1 MQFEAFDKFRQGN
14 DVWLEGVLNA
24 SAGEDMQTDRDVYI
38 AAIVRE
44 EIFQGGKKAEEIA
57 NNSEQPAL
65 YSLGVTEYDESTR
78 TVMAVSLQPHG
89 VIDELSSELREHL
102 ASALERASHL
112 NGKAVNPDLL
122 MSIKEG
128 RALEAEREQEAEY
141 TRMTRNVDHDL
152 EAAYITRDALKE
164 KALTALDKGRDAEAK
179 EAMEQLGEVQQ
190 SIKDYWNPHKP
201 RPVVSQSLSE
211 DEELEVQLAEM
222 TSDDELTHEAASL
235 AIAEY
240 GKQAADA
247 LSRGDV
253 EAHDAAIAKV
263 REYQNVHKSLNDEEK
278 AAFEKAEK
286 DAEGTEFAVEE
297 DSHVARLA
305 QRRAQERKS
314 ERGMS

>member
-14 DVWLEGVLNA
+14 DVWLEGVLVNEE
-24 SAGEDMQTDRDVYI
+24 STRESGKPEYI
-38 AAIVRE
+38 AAVVRQSDQQVH
-44 EIFQGGKKAEEIA
+44 IL
-57 NNSEQPAL
+57 N
-65 YSLGVTEYDESTR
+65 VTGYAQDGQ
-78 TVMAVSLQPHG
+78 TVNEV
-89 VIDELSSELREHL
+89 ELRSHPEQEGATLQNLPQEIRGHL
-102 ASALERASHL
+102 ASALETASAR
-112 NGKAVNPDLL
+112 NGKKLDAELGKA
-122 MSIKEG
+122 IAEG
-128 RALEAEREQEAEY
+128 RDLEAEREQEAEY

-164 KALTALDKGRDAEAK
+164 KALTALDEGRDGEAK

-201 RPVVSQSLSE
+201 RPMVSQPLSE

-222 TSDDELTHEAASL
+222 TSDEELTQEAATL
-235 AIAEY
+235 AIAEF

-263 REYQNVHKSLNDEEK
+263 REYQNVHKSLNDAEK
-278 AAFEKAEK
+278 AAFEQAEK
-286 DAEGTEFAVEE
+286 DAEGTEYAVDE
-297 DSHVARLA
+297 DSHVARLE

>member
-1 MQFEAFDKFRQGN
+1 M
-14 DVWLEGVLNA
+14 
-24 SAGEDMQTDRDVYI
+24 
-38 AAIVRE
+38 
-44 EIFQGGKKAEEIA
+44 
-57 NNSEQPAL
+57 
-65 YSLGVTEYDESTR
+65 
-78 TVMAVSLQPHG
+78 
-89 VIDELSSELREHL
+89 
-102 ASALERASHL
+102 
-112 NGKAVNPDLL
+112 
-122 MSIKEG
+122 
-128 RALEAEREQEAEY
+128 
-141 TRMTRNVDHDL
+141 
-152 EAAYITRDALKE
+152 
-164 KALTALDKGRDAEAK
+164 
-179 EAMEQLGEVQQ
+179 
-190 SIKDYWNPHKP
+190 
-201 RPVVSQSLSE
+201 
-211 DEELEVQLAEM
+211 QLAEM

-253 EAHDAAIAKV
+253 EAHDSAIAKV